1 MTSAAALERLLRRH
15 PRSIDLGLG
24 RIERL
29 LDRLGNPERSLPP
42 VVHVAGTNA
51 KGSVIAFLR
60 AFIEAAGLRVHVYTS
75 PHLVRFNERIRIAG
89 KVIAD
94 DALAALLEECE
105 EANSDGDGDEIT
117 FFEITT
123 AAAFLAFSR
132 IPADVTLLETGLG
145 GRLDATT
152 VTEPALTIITS
163 ISLDHQHYLG
173 DTIEQIA
180 REKAGILKNCV
191 PCLVARQER
200 KAAAVIAG
208 EAEKIGAPL
217 IHEGKDWYIR
227 KTHEAIHEA
236 MHDAMIYE
244 SAGVARH
251 LPLPGLAG
259 GHQMRN
265 AGIAI
270 TAADQLSKL
279 IDGITIADAAIR
291 LGLKTVCWPARL
303 QRLENGPLAGMLPE
317 GWELWLDGGHNPAA
331 AKALAAHTRTWRDKP
346 LYLVFAM
353 MRGKDPEAFL
363 KPFEAKLAGLRAVAI
378 PGQENAYAA
387 QDLARAAGNWRIA
400 ATASENVAA
409 AVGDI
414 VGGASG
420 AARILICGSLYLAGS
435 VLGENEP
442 R

>member
-1 MTSAAALERLLRRH
+1 MTAAALERLLRLH

-29 LDRLGNPERSLPP
+29 LGRLGNPERAMVP

-60 AFIEAAGLRVHVYTS
+60 AFIEAAGLRAHVYTS

-89 KVIAD
+89 EVIAD

-132 IPADVTLLETGLG
+132 SAADVVLLETGLG
-145 GRLDATT
+145 GRLDATA
-152 VTEPALTIITS
+152 VASPALTIITS

-227 KTHEAIHEA
+227 KTHEAIH
-236 MHDAMIYE
+236 DAINDTMIYE

-265 AGIAI
+265 AGIAVA
-270 TAADQLSKL
+270 AADRLSERL
-279 IDGITIADAAIR
+279 DAITIPDAAIR

-331 AKALAAHTRTWRDKP
+331 AKALAAHARSWRDKP

-353 MRGKDPEAFL
+353 MRGKDPAAFL
-363 KPFEAKLAGLRAVAI
+363 KPFEAKLAGLRAVTI
-378 PGQENAYAA
+378 PGQDGAYAV
-387 QDLARAAGNWRIA
+387 QDLVTAAVAWRMA
-400 ATASENVAA
+400 AAASENVAA
-409 AVGDI
+409 AVAKI
-414 VGGASG
+414 VSAPGP
-420 AARILICGSLYLAGS
+420 ARILICGSLYLAGS
-435 VLGENEP
+435 VLGENWPEKS
-442 R
+442 

>member
-1 MTSAAALERLLRRH
+1 MTAAALERLLRRH
-15 PRSIDLGLG
+15 PKSIDLGLG

-29 LDRLGNPERSLPP
+29 LDRLGNPERALAP

-60 AFIEAAGLRVHVYTS
+60 AFIEAAGLRAHVYTS
-75 PHLVRFNERIRIAG
+75 PHLVRFNERIRLAG
-89 KVIAD
+89 EVIAD

-105 EANSDGDGDEIT
+105 EANDDGGSGDGGGEIT

-132 IPADVTLLETGLG
+132 SAADVTLLETGLG

-152 VTEPALTIITS
+152 VASPALTIITS
-163 ISLDHQHYLG
+163 IALDHQHYLG
-173 DTIEQIA
+173 DGIEQIA
-180 REKAGILKNCV
+180 REKAGILKKNV

-227 KTHEAIHEA
+227 KTGKA
-236 MHDAMIYE
+236 MVYE
-244 SAGVARH
+244 SAGVARP

-270 TAADQLSKL
+270 AAADQLSKL
-279 IDGITIADAAIR
+279 IPGVTVANAAIR

-331 AKALAAHTRTWRDKP
+331 AKALAAHARSWRDKP

-363 KPFEAKLAGLRAVAI
+363 KPFEAKLAGLRAVVI
-378 PGQENAYAA
+378 PGQGGAYPA
-387 QDLARAAGNWRIA
+387 QDLVEAARAWRMA
-400 ATASENVAA
+400 AAAAENVAA
-409 AVGDI
+409 AISDI

-420 AARILICGSLYLAGS
+420 PARILICGSLYLAGG
-435 VLGENEP
+435 VLGKNELK
-442 R
+442 